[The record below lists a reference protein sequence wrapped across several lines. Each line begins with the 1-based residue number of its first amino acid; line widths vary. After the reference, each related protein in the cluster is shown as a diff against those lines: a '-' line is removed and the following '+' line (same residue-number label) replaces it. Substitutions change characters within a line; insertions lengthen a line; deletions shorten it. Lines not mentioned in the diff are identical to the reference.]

1 MRFFFKSFYLSKY
14 TYILLGVCVA
24 LFCFGLF
31 NLAFFKIGQVLFF
44 LIWAVVLVET
54 ILLYK
59 QKSIIAVGRKPP
71 FKLSNGDVNTI
82 MIQFKN
88 VTNFTFLTEIYEELP
103 EQFQLRQWQKNTK
116 IPASE
121 ITSFSYPVYPKIRGL
136 YVWKNCHLLSKL
148 NAFSLVL
155 RKDSYDFR
163 QEIACYPSFDQFN
176 RLPIKAMVSQFT
188 DSNEKVIQRIGQS
201 LEFEQIKEYATGDD
215 YRHINW
221 KASAKRGHL
230 MLNQY
235 QDERSQDIYCLI
247 DMGRAMK
254 MPFEGQTLLDYAI
267 NGSLALSKAII
278 DMQDKAGLIDFSS
291 SKCGFIPA
299 KKDLK
304 QFVKINDAL
313 FNLDTQFLESDF
325 EKLYKFVRLKVK
337 QRSLLVIFT
346 NFDSVNAMHRQLPY
360 LKSLARHHLLLVVFF
375 ENTELSQDTS
385 QQAVDLKEIYSK
397 TIGYNML
404 IQNKLITQELHKF
417 GIQSLMVK
425 PQKLSIEVINSYLN
439 IKRKSLI

>member
-1 MRFFFKSFYLSKY
+1 MN
-14 TYILLGVCVA
+14 TVLL
-24 LFCFGLF
+24 
-31 NLAFFKIGQVLFF
+31 
-44 LIWAVVLVET
+44 
-54 ILLYK
+54 
-59 QKSIIAVGRKPP
+59 
-71 FKLSNGDVNTI
+71 
-82 MIQFKN
+82 QFKN
-88 VTNFTFLTEIYEELP
+88 VTNFDFYTDIIEELP
-103 EQFQLRQWQKNTK
+103 EQFQIRQWQKSTK
-116 IPASE
+116 ITANE
-121 ITSFSYPVYPKIRGL
+121 ISSFSYPVYPKVRGN
-136 YVWKNCHLLSKL
+136 YIWRNCHLLSKL
-148 NAFSLVL
+148 SLYSLVI
-155 RKDSYDFR
+155 RKDSYDFN

-188 DSNEKVIQRIGQS
+188 DSNEKVVQRIGQS
-201 LEFEQIKEYATGDD
+201 LEFEQIKEYANGDD

-221 KASAKRGHL
+221 KASAKRGH
-230 MLNQY
+230 MMVNQY
-235 QDERSQDIYCLI
+235 QDERSQDIYCLL
-247 DMGRAMK
+247 DMGRCMK

-267 NGSLALSKAII
+267 NGVLALSKAII
-278 DMQDKAGLIDFSS
+278 DMQDKAGLIDFSAN
-291 SKCGFIPA
+291 KCGLIPA

-360 LKSLARHHLLLVVFF
+360 LKSLARHHLLLVIFF
-375 ENTELSQDTS
+375 ENTELSQDITN
-385 QQAVDLKEIYSK
+385 QAANIKEIYSK

-404 IQNKLITQELHKF
+404 IQNKLISQELQKF

-439 IKRKSLI
+439 IKRKSLL

>member
-1 MRFFFKSFYLSKY
+1 MKFFLQSFYLSKY
-14 TYILLGVCVA
+14 TYMLLGMCVI

-31 NLAFFKIGQVLFF
+31 NIVFFTIGQIVLY
-44 LIWAVVLVET
+44 LTIAVILLET
-54 ILLYK
+54 LLLYK
-59 QKSIIAVGRKPP
+59 QKSIIASSRKLP
-71 FKLSNGDVNTI
+71 FKLSNGDMNTVLL
-82 MIQFKN
+82 QFKN
-88 VTNFTFLTEIYEELP
+88 VTNFDFYTDIIEELP
-103 EQFQLRQWQKNTK
+103 EQFQIRQWQKSTK
-116 IPASE
+116 ITANE
-121 ITSFSYPVYPKIRGL
+121 ISSFSYPVYPKVRGN
-136 YVWKNCHLLSKL
+136 YIWRNCHLLSKL
-148 NAFSLVL
+148 SLYSLVI
-155 RKDSYDFR
+155 RKDSYDFN

-188 DSNEKVIQRIGQS
+188 DSNEKVVQRIGQS
-201 LEFEQIKEYATGDD
+201 LEFEQIKEYANGDD

-221 KASAKRGHL
+221 KASAKRGH
-230 MLNQY
+230 MMVNQY
-235 QDERSQDIYCLI
+235 QDERSQDIYCLL
-247 DMGRAMK
+247 DMGRCMK

-267 NGSLALSKAII
+267 NGVLALSKAII
-278 DMQDKAGLIDFSS
+278 DMQDKAGLIDFSAN
-291 SKCGFIPA
+291 KCGLIPA

-360 LKSLARHHLLLVVFF
+360 LKSLARHHLLLVIFF
-375 ENTELSQDTS
+375 ENTELSQDITN
-385 QQAVDLKEIYSK
+385 QAANIKEIYSK

-404 IQNKLITQELHKF
+404 IQNKLISQELQKF

-439 IKRKSLI
+439 IKRKSLL